1 MKTIVDNFIQTAR
14 QYPDRVAVCDC
25 EGSLTYKVLDEL
37 SNAIAHHIHS
47 QCVLVILPRRNSFFA
62 TALAAMKSGG
72 CYVGCNTDYPADRIR
87 FIAEDSKAG
96 TIVTNSEV
104 WARMQSELSSLVKD
118 ESSLIL
124 IDQTDWSTQ
133 DTSPVNRATWE
144 QDAFMLYTSGT
155 TGRPKGVIHTIGS
168 ITRIMQAFAEWDEH
182 RDTPIREAVFGD
194 LCFAASLTDL
204 YTPLFTGGSVH
215 IIDEVTRM
223 DMTRL
228 ADFINSQHIDR
239 IFLGSSLGVAMLKQF
254 DLKLNQLILAGEKL
268 TGVTPEMA
276 ANIDVINE
284 YGSSEAF
291 PLAMYHVTGYEEII
305 PVGTQSDGDVVYILD
320 PKRQPV
326 AKGLMGEIYF
336 SSDRIAKGYN
346 NLPELTAERFID
358 DPWRPGYRM
367 LRTCDLGYI
376 NDDGDL
382 VHCGRADN
390 MFKINGQRVE
400 PGEVENVAQ
409 LFPGMGDCACVK
421 KELPTGDTLCIFFE
435 ATSTI
440 DTEALRTFMATK
452 LTHYM
457 VPEFIIQLDELPRNA
472 RGKIDRKAM
481 PDPVRKTATLMIAPM
496 SCDERKLF
504 DIIARMMGTSE
515 FGVTDNLFALG
526 MTSIMAMKVAAE
538 AVHHGLTVKA
548 TDIIRLKTIR
558 NVIQENIQMVR
569 FYREYDPSKDTAIF
583 MQGIMIASDTVKKLD
598 LLAEHYNVLVVESI
612 QEHYHYV
619 FEEETLSEVIEL
631 YYALIDIYVPR
642 EAVVRL
648 VVGMSFGGKLAYLMA
663 AKWQEDR
670 GQQPTVIMGDTVLVV
685 RSAMSYALLNG
696 TMDQFIEQNHLPR
709 EVFNDSFM
717 HRLTITAQLESRGY
731 RGHAYQGRVVLVH
744 ANVPS
749 VVSDG
754 DNVASWRRILPQLEV
769 VDVDYPHNII
779 CCDSPETLPTWKQL
793 FDEIK

>member
-1 MKTIVDNFIQTAR
+1 MKTIVDYFVQTAR
-14 QYPDRVAVCDC
+14 QYPDRVAVADC
-25 EGSLTYKVLDEL
+25 EGEQSYKVLDEL

-47 QCVLVILPRRNSFFA
+47 QCVLIILPRRNSFFA

-104 WARMQSELSSLVKD
+104 WGRMQSELSPVVKD

-133 DTSPVNRATWE
+133 DTSPINRATWD

-228 ADFINSQHIDR
+228 ADFINSQRIDR

-320 PKRQPV
+320 PKHQPV
-326 AKGLMGEIYF
+326 AKGQMGEIYF

-346 NLPELTAERFID
+346 NLPELTAERFLA

-376 NDDGDL
+376 NDDGNL
-382 VHCGRADN
+382 MHCGRADN

-409 LFPGMGDCACVK
+409 LFPDMGDCACVK
-421 KELPTGDTLCIFFE
+421 KELPTGDALCLYFE
-435 ATSTI
+435 ATGTI
-440 DTEALRTFMATK
+440 DIEALRTFMATK

-457 VPEFIIQLDELPRNA
+457 VPEFIVQLDELPRNA

-481 PDPVRKTATLMIAPM
+481 PDPLRETTTQMIAPVN
-496 SCDERKLF
+496 DAERTLF
-504 DIIARMMGTSE
+504 DIVSGFLGTTQ
-515 FGVTDNLFALG
+515 FGVTDNLFTLG
-526 MTSIMAMKVAAE
+526 MTSMTAMKTAAE
-538 AVHHGLTVKA
+538 ATRRGVLVKA

-558 NVIQENIQMVR
+558 KTLQEQMTMMRWFGDYDPARPTAVFTHGISITSNIQE
-569 FYREYDPSKDTAIF
+569 
-583 MQGIMIASDTVKKLD
+583 KLKI
-598 LLAEHYNVLVVESI
+598 LSRQYNVFTIEPI
-612 QEHYHYV
+612 HEHYHYI
-619 FEEETLSEVIEL
+619 FEGEPMEEVIEL
-631 YYALIDIYVPR
+631 YYALMEVYMPADATI
-642 EAVVRL
+642 AVFAGV
-648 VVGMSFGGKLAYLMA
+648 SYGGKLAYLMA
-663 AKWQEDR
+663 CKHYERTGQQAGVILGDTLLRIGPMFGAIYKAGKLEEYRKAHNMGPIAEAMRERMFTTFEIDFYGEHIPPYDGQVVLLHALKNKSPFDNAALWQEKASRLHIIPVDFTHDEICVDNPQTLPYWEE
-670 GQQPTVIMGDTVLVV
+670 GVEL
-685 RSAMSYALLNG
+685 
-696 TMDQFIEQNHLPR
+696 IEQ
-709 EVFNDSFM
+709 S
-717 HRLTITAQLESRGY
+717 
-731 RGHAYQGRVVLVH
+731 
-744 ANVPS
+744 
-749 VVSDG
+749 
-754 DNVASWRRILPQLEV
+754 
-769 VDVDYPHNII
+769 
-779 CCDSPETLPTWKQL
+779 
-793 FDEIK
+793 

>member
-1 MKTIVDNFIQTAR
+1 MKNIIEVFTETAR
-14 QYPDRVAVCDC
+14 QYPDRVAVADC
-25 EGSLTYKVLDEL
+25 EGEQSYKVLDEL

-47 QCVLVILPRRNSFFA
+47 QCVLIILPRRNSFFA

-104 WARMQSELSSLVKD
+104 WGRMQSELSPVVKD

-133 DTSPVNRATWE
+133 DTSPINRATWD

-182 RDTPIREAVFGD
+182 RDTSIREAVFGD

-215 IIDEVTRM
+215 IIDEETRM

-228 ADFINSQHIDR
+228 ADFINSQRIDR

-268 TGVTPEMA
+268 TGVTPVMA

-291 PLAMYHVTGYEEII
+291 PLAMYHVTGHEEII

-320 PKRQPV
+320 PMRQPV
-326 AKGLMGEIYF
+326 AKGQMGEIYF

-346 NLPELTAERFID
+346 NLPELTAERFLD
-358 DPWRPGYRM
+358 DPWRPGYRL

-376 NDDGDL
+376 NDEGNL

-409 LFPGMGDCACVK
+409 LFPDMGDCACVK
-421 KELPTGDTLCIFFE
+421 KELPTGDALCMFFE
-435 ATSTI
+435 ATGTI

-457 VPEFIIQLDELPRNA
+457 VPEFIVQIDKLPRNA

-481 PDPVRKTATLMIAPM
+481 PDPVRKTELMMIAPA
-496 SCDERKLF
+496 SDDERTLF
-504 DIIARMMGTSE
+504 DIIARMLGTSE

-538 AVHHGLTVKA
+538 AVRHGLTVKA

-569 FYREYDPSKDTAIF
+569 FYRDYDPKKETAIF
-583 MQGIMIASDTVKKLD
+583 MQGIMVASDTVQKLD
-598 LLAEHYNVLVVESI
+598 MLAEHFNVLVVESI

-619 FEEETLSEVIEL
+619 FEEEPLSEVIEL
-631 YYALIDIYVPR
+631 YYALIDIYVPH

-648 VVGMSFGGKLAYLMA
+648 VVGMSFGGKLACLMA
-663 AKWQEDR
+663 AKWQEER
-670 GQQPTVIMGDTVLVV
+670 SQQPAVIMGDTVLVV
-685 RSAMSYALLNG
+685 QSGMSYALLNG
-696 TMDQFIEQNHLPR
+696 TMDQFIEQNRLPR

-731 RGHAYQGRVVLVH
+731 RVPAYQGSVVLVH
-744 ANVPS
+744 AMEPPHVY
-749 VVSDG
+749 DG
-754 DNVASWRRILPQLEV
+754 DNVARWRHVLPQLEV
-769 VDVDYPHNII
+769 VAVDYPHNIV
-779 CCDSPETLPTWKQL
+779 CCDSPEMLPTWKQL
-793 FDEIK
+793 FDEIR